1 MCLQYF
7 TTKSRGFTKI
17 LKVKI
22 CFFLNLYPFHAVK
35 ILDLSLEILLN
46 PPKRG
51 TEHLCSS
58 KGFWV

>member
-22 CFFLNLYPFHAVK
+22 CFFFKSVPISRSENTGPVTRDSVK
-35 ILDLSLEILLN
+35 FSKARN
-46 PPKRG
+46 G
-51 TEHLCSS
+51 TPLQL
-58 KGFWV
+58 